1 VIKPIA
7 LDSGPLGA
15 LVHPRRNIDIATW
28 LDGVLAAG
36 VVVYLPEIIDYEVR
50 RGLLAA
56 HMTRSV
62 RRLDQLKEALTYL
75 PLTTATMLE
84 AASLWAQARQRGQSV
99 ADPKEL
105 DGDVILAAQAQQV
118 GAMVATE
125 NVGHLAL
132 FVEVKSWRAI
142 VVDAEES
149 QS

>member
-1 VIKPIA
+1 VIKPIV

-15 LVHPRRNIDIATW
+15 LAHPRRNTDIAAW

-62 RRLDQLKEALTYL
+62 RRLDQLKEVLTYL

-99 ADPKEL
+99 HAPQRVTGSRTWPLRIMFRDL
-105 DGDVILAAQAQQV
+105 SQAA
-118 GAMVATE
+118 
-125 NVGHLAL
+125 
-132 FVEVKSWRAI
+132 
-142 VVDAEES
+142 
-149 QS
+149 